1 MKTYSGLWINLNGF
15 FFPISSAAF
24 EPCMW
29 CSVHYRN
36 KLLKSVLGHLAS
48 WVFSAAER
56 LWILQWECYQE
67 FFLDWS
73 KHTLAFL
80 RNLCVVPVDHSQQN
94 LFYFCQN
101 GALLSSVSQDL
112 IGHLQIRRM
121 FSGFQGSISFPVVF
135 RVMSLGCPLFSGII
149 AENMKPDAVAP
160 LERNWFGPIPTMLFF

>member
-1 MKTYSGLWINLNGF
+1 MKMYSGLWINLNGF
-15 FFPISSAAF
+15 FFLSP
-24 EPCMW
+24 
-29 CSVHYRN
+29 
-36 KLLKSVLGHLAS
+36 LLLLSHVCDAQCTTRTNYLRVFLGHLAS

-73 KHTLAFL
+73 KPTLASL
-80 RNLCVVPVDHSQQN
+80 CNLCAVPVDHSQQN

-101 GALLSSVSQDL
+101 GPLLSSLSQDL

-121 FSGFQGSISFPVVF
+121 LSGFQGSISFPVVF
-135 RVMSLGCPLFSGII
+135 RVMSLGTPLFSGII

-160 LERNWFGPIPTMLFF
+160 LERN

>member
-15 FFPISSAAF
+15 FFLSPLLLLNHVCDAQ
-24 EPCMW
+24 CTTGT
-29 CSVHYRN
+29 N
-36 KLLKSVLGHLAS
+36 LKSVLGHLAS

-73 KHTLAFL
+73 KHTLASL

-160 LERNWFGPIPTMLFF
+160 LERNWFGSIPTMLFF